1 MSHSSMYRLNSA
13 LFNATFASRLTTAF
27 AFGPLTMKVCLFS
40 LFLFLLAVT
49 PMGSLRAQDTPKWL
63 KDVTRLPP
71 GGHADLRPVKLDY
84 TLSWNNR
91 VNAGKFE
98 VAIMRDGSSEGKFV
112 GDASGKSTGFARLV
126 WPYDFKA
133 RSIVSENSLRPLTF
147 QLSERERNEVNSYDI
162 IFGNNEQQFRT
173 TSKKENTEAVSQ
185 SRSFKFDYGHDVL
198 SSAFYLRSLELKK
211 GQKVSMVVTPF
222 NKPYLANFVVVGREV
237 HKMKGTKYSAIKL
250 DADVGKINGDLSIKN
265 YEKIKKTSLWVSD
278 DRYRIPL
285 ELQTY
290 ISVGYISARLIEMD
304 WLD

>member
-1 MSHSSMYRLNSA
+1 
-13 LFNATFASRLTTAF
+13 
-27 AFGPLTMKVCLFS
+27 MKVCHFYLSLFS
-40 LFLFLLAVT
+40 LAIT
-49 PMGSLRAQDTPKWL
+49 SMGTLCAQEAPKWL
-63 KDVTRLPP
+63 QDVTRLPP

-91 VNAGKFE
+91 VNAGKFQ
-98 VAIMRDGSSEGKFV
+98 VAIMRDGSNEQKLV
-112 GDASGKSTGFARLV
+112 GDATGKSTGFARLV

-133 RSIVSENSLRPLTF
+133 RSIVKESSLRPLTF

-162 IFGNNEQQFRT
+162 IFGSNDQQYRT
-173 TSKKENTEAVSQ
+173 TSKKDDAKTVSQ
-185 SRSFKFDYGHDVL
+185 SREFKFDFGHDVL
-198 SSAFYLRSLELKK
+198 SSAFYLRSMALKK

-222 NKPYLANFVVVGREV
+222 NKPYLANFVVVGHEV

-250 DADVGKINGDLSIKN
+250 DADIGKINGDLSIKN

-290 ISVGYISARLIEMD
+290 ISVGYISARLVEMD

>member
-1 MSHSSMYRLNSA
+1 
-13 LFNATFASRLTTAF
+13 
-27 AFGPLTMKVCLFS
+27 
-40 LFLFLLAVT
+40 
-49 PMGSLRAQDTPKWL
+49 MGILCAQDTPKWM

-91 VNAGKFE
+91 INAGKFQI
-98 VAIMRDGSSEGKFV
+98 AILRNGASKHKLV

-133 RSIVSENSLRPLTF
+133 RSIVEENSLRPLSF
-147 QLSERERNEVNSYDI
+147 QLSEKERNEVNSYDI
-162 IFGNNEQQFRT
+162 IFGGGEQLFKT
-173 TSKKENTEAVSQ
+173 TSKKANAEAVSQ
-185 SRSFKFDYGHDVL
+185 SRNFKFDYGHDVL
-198 SSAFYLRSLELKK
+198 SSAFYLRSLELKT

-222 NKPYLANFVVVGREV
+222 NKPYLANFVVVGRET
-237 HKMKGTKYSAIKL
+237 HKMKGIKYSSIKL

-278 DRYRIPL
+278 DQYRIPL

-290 ISVGYISARLIEMD
+290 IPVGYISARLVEMD